1 MITAGGM
8 EMETT
13 QIEFNP
19 VELRNLD
26 IILTA
31 DYRAATEELDKE
43 VIRQLV
49 NKIRTARWFW
59 DNAKTWQ
66 TELLP

>member
-1 MITAGGM
+1 
-8 EMETT
+8 METT

-49 NKIRTARWFW
+49 NKIRTARSFW

>member
-49 NKIRTARWFW
+49 NKIRTARSFW